1 LWHGDI
7 AHPVSGKF
15 LSLRKYSMAINLP
28 TLSKRV
34 LLVALALPALA
45 LARGGSAEMQAHP
58 DAAEAA
64 QFSMRGERAA
74 PPAGV
79 TDLRFREFFRL
90 PIGPRGLE
98 PSAKLLSLDGK
109 RVRLIGYMADR
120 EEPASGFFILA
131 PLPVSIA
138 EVEDGPADDMPASVA
153 YVHLAGFADKTLP
166 QLPGLLE
173 FTGTLSVGS
182 FEEADGRVSSVRL
195 QLDATASRALLHL
208 GEQAIA
214 AKR

>member
-1 LWHGDI
+1 MQL
-7 AHPVSGKF
+7 
-15 LSLRKYSMAINLP
+15 N
-28 TLSKRV
+28 
-34 LLVALALPALA
+34 ALATLRHSLLFALLLPALA
-45 LARGGSAEMQAHP
+45 LAHGGPSNQVRP
-58 DAAEAA
+58 DDVRASV
-64 QFSMRGERAA
+64 FGVRGELAP

-79 TDLRFREFFRL
+79 ADLKFREFFRL

-98 PSAKLLSLDGK
+98 PSAKLQSLDGK

-120 EEPASGFFILA
+120 EEPAAGFLILA

-173 FTGTLSVGS
+173 FTGTLRVGS
-182 FEEADGRVSSVRL
+182 FEEADGRVSTVRL
-195 QLDATASRALLHL
+195 QLDASASRALLHL

-214 AKR
+214 AKH